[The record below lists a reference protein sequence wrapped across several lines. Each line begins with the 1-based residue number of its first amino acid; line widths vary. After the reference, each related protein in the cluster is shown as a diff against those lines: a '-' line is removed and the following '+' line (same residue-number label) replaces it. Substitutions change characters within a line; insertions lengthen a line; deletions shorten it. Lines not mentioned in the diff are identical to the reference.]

1 MKILKL
7 SFCMIGIALISSSC
21 ELLNPQPKSP
31 VEAQATTIDDIS
43 ILPEPMY
50 TEAGGSSFILFDA
63 LSVLSNPSQEKNQ
76 NALISGLEERVGFAP
91 ELIEN
96 NRDYQIALSIETL
109 SEEALGNTENEA
121 LLDEAYVLE
130 ISEKNIL
137 LKAATNEGLFR
148 GIQSLLQLVPSES
161 LTEGEQ
167 EVYVLP
173 TLKIV
178 DMPQMEIRSAMLDVA
193 RHFFSVDEV
202 KRYINQLALYKYNTF
217 HMHLTDD
224 QGWRVEMKNWP
235 ALTEIGAATEVGGG
249 AGGFYTQEEFT
260 ELINYA
266 ADRHIEII
274 PEIDMPGHTNAAIVS
289 YPQLN
294 GNGKTPEV
302 YTGTNVGFSTFDA
315 NNEEVYAFLDDI
327 LGLIHIWHQNH
338 NKS

>member
-7 SFCMIGIALISSSC
+7 SICIIGIALIGSSC

-31 VEAQATTIDDIS
+31 VEAKATTIEDIS
-43 ILPEPMY
+43 ILPEPLN
-50 TEAGGSSFILFDA
+50 TEAGGSSFIIFDA

-76 NALISGLEERVGFAP
+76 TALISGLEERIGFAP

-96 NRDYQIALSIETL
+96 NRDYQITL
-109 SEEALGNTENEA
+109 SVAPLSKEEAWMVDTTNEA
-121 LLDEAYVLE
+121 LLNEAYVLE

-137 LKAATNEGLFR
+137 LKAATDEGLFR

-249 AGGFYTQEEFT
+249 AAVAVE
-260 ELINYA
+260 
-266 ADRHIEII
+266 
-274 PEIDMPGHTNAAIVS
+274 
-289 YPQLN
+289 
-294 GNGKTPEV
+294 
-302 YTGTNVGFSTFDA
+302 
-315 NNEEVYAFLDDI
+315 
-327 LGLIHIWHQNH
+327 
-338 NKS
+338 